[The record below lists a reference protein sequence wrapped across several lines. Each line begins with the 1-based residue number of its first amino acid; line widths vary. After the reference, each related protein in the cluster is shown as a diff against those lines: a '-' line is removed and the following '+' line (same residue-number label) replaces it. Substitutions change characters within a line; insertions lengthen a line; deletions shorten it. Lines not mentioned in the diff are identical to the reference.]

1 MTMDTKKQLLLI
13 ILFVSGIQV
22 NLAQGKF
29 SLGID
34 AGLRVEKA
42 VFDDPKGYLFRDL
55 WPSGT
60 IGLSG
65 TYAHSKSWE
74 FEMGVYRTTFLNNI
88 SAFYREPGFRPFT
101 RVGNQGGG
109 GFSSLQIPLRAI
121 YVTPLKYKKFNLRFF
136 GGVTLF
142 QKIDN
147 TTWTRSV
154 GSGTD
159 VFPQPAPVIKMDY
172 TSSIVNRTSVA
183 FEIGPEIRYDLS
195 KRIYLAYRLSATMGS
210 RDMVNIEGNYFVSNS
225 PWMVH
230 DFEVTLRGRSI
241 NHFIS
246 LRYRLGEKVRPL
258 QDWENED

>member
-1 MTMDTKKQLLLI
+1 MTKLLFFLSAGYLI
-13 ILFVSGIQV
+13 HTVS
-22 NLAQGKF
+22 LAQGKF

-34 AGLRVEKA
+34 AGLRIEKA

-65 TYAHSKSWE
+65 TYAHSKHWE
-74 FEMGVYRTTFLNNI
+74 FELGVYRTTFNNSV
-88 SAFYREPGFRPFT
+88 SAFYREPGYFTMT
-101 RVGNQGGG
+101 RVGNKGGG
-109 GFSSLQIPLRAI
+109 GFSSLQIPIRAI
-121 YVTPLKYKKFNLRFF
+121 YASPVHYKKFKLLLL
-136 GGVTLF
+136 GGINLF
-142 QKIDN
+142 QQVQPTKTNGFI
-147 TTWTRSV
+147 
-154 GSGTD
+154 GAGTEF
-159 VFPQPAPVIKMDY
+159 FPQPDFNIAMDY

-195 KRIYLAYRLSATMGS
+195 RRIYLAYRLSATMGT
-210 RDMVNIEGNYFVSNS
+210 RDMVSIEGNYFVSNS
-225 PWMVH
+225 PWIVH

>member
-1 MTMDTKKQLLLI
+1 MRYKTLFLSFLLFIGTLG
-13 ILFVSGIQV
+13 LGSIQ
-22 NLAQGKF
+22 AQGKF

-34 AGLRVEKA
+34 AGVRIEKA

-65 TYAHSKSWE
+65 TCAHSEHWE
-74 FEMGVYRTTFLNNI
+74 FEMGVYRTTFINKI
-88 SAFYREPGFRPFT
+88 SATYREPGYFSMT

-109 GFSSLQIPLRAI
+109 GFSSLHIPIRAI
-121 YVTPLKYKKFNLRFF
+121 YATPLKYKKFKVHLF
-136 GGVTLF
+136 GGITLF
-142 QKIDN
+142 QQIDN
-147 TTWTRSV
+147 STWTRKI
-154 GSGTD
+154 GSGTEF
-159 VFPQPAPVIKMDY
+159 FPQPDFNIAMDY
-172 TSSIVNRTSVA
+172 TSTIVNRTSVA

-195 KRIYLAYRLSATMGS
+195 KRIYLAYRLSGTIGT
-210 RDMVNIEGNYFVSNS
+210 RDMVSISGNYFVTNS
-225 PWMVH
+225 PSTIH

-246 LRYRLGEKVRPL
+246 MRYRLGKKVRPL